1 MFRGITLHSTLSCNT
16 ILCSKSSAWKQEDF
30 CIAIKYIFKTLNFF
44 GLPLKKASFLLMHYS
59 IVIYIYIFIYI
70 FFLQKKKKK
79 KLTPP
84 MNQCNL
90 YRTIKEDRHWG
101 RTHGRKRSTALH
113 HVSRE
118 QRDDVT
124 FCWSRAAVLGDTCDN
139 RHNTGIFRTL
149 KTEKRRQSCQEFFHK

>member
-1 MFRGITLHSTLSCNT
+1 MSRGITLHSTLSCNT

-30 CIAIKYIFKTLNFF
+30 CIAIKYILKTLNFLVF
-44 GLPLKKASFLLMHYS
+44 LFKKASFLLMHYP
-59 IVIYIYIFIYI
+59 IAIYIYIFIYN
-70 FFLQKKKKK
+70 FFSKKKIKEK
-79 KLTPP
+79 NKFTPP

-90 YRTIKEDRHWG
+90 FRTIREDRHWG
-101 RTHGRKRSTALH
+101 CTHGRKRSRALH

-118 QRDDVT
+118 QRDDMT

-149 KTEKRRQSCQEFFHK
+149 KT

>member
-44 GLPLKKASFLLMHYS
+44 WSSSKKASFLLMHYS

-70 FFLQKKKKK
+70 FFSKKKKK

-101 RTHGRKRSTALH
+101 CTHGRKRSTALH

-118 QRDDVT
+118 QQDEVT

-139 RHNTGIFRTL
+139 CHNTGIFRTL
-149 KTEKRRQSCQEFFHK
+149 KTENDGSLVRNFFHK